1 MKNIWKSDSAEKIKL
16 KLFRGTKEITFLY
29 TSITLSLTKAEEKG
43 LNGTDT
49 RMLWMVKNIAWK
61 DKVKNSELNDS
72 LERWPLPFKT
82 EDRGVVGLAD
92 FHFHISWKLHA
103 WLVRTDLTNTLSS

>member
-1 MKNIWKSDSAEKIKL
+1 
-16 KLFRGTKEITFLY
+16 
-29 TSITLSLTKAEEKG
+29 
-43 LNGTDT
+43 
-49 RMLWMVKNIAWK
+49 MVKNIAWK
-61 DKVKNSELNDS
+61 DKVKNSELNGS

-82 EDRGVVGLAD
+82 EVRDVVGLAD

>member
-1 MKNIWKSDSAEKIKL
+1 
-16 KLFRGTKEITFLY
+16 
-29 TSITLSLTKAEEKG
+29 
-43 LNGTDT
+43 
-49 RMLWMVKNIAWK
+49 MVKNIPWK
-61 DKVKNSELNDS
+61 DQVKNSKLYGS
-72 LERWPLPFKT
+72 LERRPLPFKI